1 MTLPTELPW
10 EEEAH
15 YVHTVQYFVA
25 LMRQHG
31 VKQVL
36 EDVKNL
42 DLDIYNSLC
51 YHVLQEKQ
59 KKTNEIA
66 ALFKPPFDD
75 DGRC

>member
-42 DLDIYNSLC
+42 DLDIYNDLC
-51 YHVLQEKQ
+51 YNVLQAETNKR
-59 KKTNEIA
+59 KTA
-66 ALFKPPFDD
+66 VLLRDPFFDS